1 MSVNGEIHNVYN
13 LYIIQNTVAIVPSG
27 NFAKET
33 NNFKSL
39 EQRNYSSAEETL
51 KIAY

>member
-13 LYIIQNTVAIVPSG
+13 LYIIKNTVAIVPSG

-33 NNFKSL
+33 NKSI